1 MRAVVLVALALA
13 VFATVTLVVG
23 VQRPGLYTGP
33 LPPPRRFQRADAWVP
48 DHLGANIAF
57 FGGTMTSPTGRVML
71 VWNVYSAG
79 TTFTSDGHRY
89 AATMGSIIGVTINL
103 HDPSYVGPVFLMQP
117 GHPWVLVT
125 TQP

>member
-1 MRAVVLVALALA
+1 MRPVILVALALA
-13 VFATVTLVVG
+13 LFTAGVSVVG
-23 VQRPGLYTGP
+23 VQPARVGTVPEP
-33 LPPPRRFQRADAWVP
+33 APARFQRADAWVP

-79 TTFTSDGHRY
+79 TTFTSGGHRY